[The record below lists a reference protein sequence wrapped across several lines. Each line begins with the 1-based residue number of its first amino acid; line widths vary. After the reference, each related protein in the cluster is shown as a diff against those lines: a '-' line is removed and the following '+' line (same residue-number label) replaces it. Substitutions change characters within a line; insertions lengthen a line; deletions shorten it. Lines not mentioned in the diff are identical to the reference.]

1 MEPKKIVWELVDWI
15 YLPHEKDKER
25 VTVRAGMNQFGS
37 TEFWKFVDRLR
48 NYKLFKKGCPP
59 LIYLVV

>member
-1 MEPKKIVWELVDWI
+1 VDWI

-37 TEFWKFVDRLR
+37 TEFWKFVERLR